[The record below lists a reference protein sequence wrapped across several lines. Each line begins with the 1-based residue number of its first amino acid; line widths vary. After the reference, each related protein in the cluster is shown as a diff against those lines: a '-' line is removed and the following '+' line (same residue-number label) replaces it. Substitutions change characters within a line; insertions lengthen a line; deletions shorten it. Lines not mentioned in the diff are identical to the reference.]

1 MFTISME
8 GIMTANEQFG
18 IKDCTVEDLQ
28 ECLFHENIDEYSEEI
43 TEMFETGS
51 AEFNMKGH
59 YGKPRKFIIAIVV
72 QEVIE

>member
-1 MFTISME
+1 MSE
-8 GIMTANEQFG
+8 PSG
-18 IKDCTVEDLQ
+18 IKDCTIDDLQ
-28 ECLFHENIDEYSEEI
+28 ECLFHDSIEEYSEEI